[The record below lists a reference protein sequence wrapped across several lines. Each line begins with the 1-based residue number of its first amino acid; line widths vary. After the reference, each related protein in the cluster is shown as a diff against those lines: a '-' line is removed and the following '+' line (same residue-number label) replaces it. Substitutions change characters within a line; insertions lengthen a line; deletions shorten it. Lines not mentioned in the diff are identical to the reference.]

1 MIFKVLLYV
10 FDLTPRV
17 IRRIVK
23 SKIALQWF
31 RKSEPNKKRRKQ
43 RDEGEQDRAAT
54 DSLD

>member
-1 MIFKVLLYV
+1 MFL
-10 FDLTPRV
+10 DLTPRV

-31 RKSEPNKKRRKQ
+31 RKSEANRKRRKQ